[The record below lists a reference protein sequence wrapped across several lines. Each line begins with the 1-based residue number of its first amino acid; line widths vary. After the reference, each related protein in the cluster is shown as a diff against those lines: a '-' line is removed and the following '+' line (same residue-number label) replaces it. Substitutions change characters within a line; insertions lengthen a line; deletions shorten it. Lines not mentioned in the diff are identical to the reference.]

1 MKINEVKCNKCGHT
15 QDAGSL
21 SSPNRICEYCKS
33 LIPCT
38 KQIAF
43 AILSIVTMLGADF
56 LKMPG
61 YFLFAVGILACYW
74 VINALSWCNVKEC
87 NK

>member
-1 MKINEVKCNKCGHT
+1 MKINQVKCNECGHT

-21 SSPNRICEYCKS
+21 LFPKRICGKCNS

-38 KQIAF
+38 KQIVF
-43 AILSIVTMLGADF
+43 ALLSIITMLGADF

-61 YFLFAVGILACYW
+61 YFILGVGILACYW
-74 VINALSWCNVKEC
+74 VINAIIWCNYIKSA
-87 NK
+87 